1 MKKKADFSAE
11 MRLRM
16 KKKIMRMIGV
26 TLLMSLLVTGCG
38 SSGNSETGTET
49 KNETSANEEK
59 SNDTKAE
66 SVTLT
71 IEASQEIV
79 NNISYAFSPENIEA
93 FEKEYPEIKV
103 ELVLNPDAQNT
114 SILQTKLASGQ
125 PSDLICYNKVSAEN
139 ELEVAKNCVDLTNE
153 AFVENLADKEILT
166 APDGKI
172 YGFAFA
178 IKTGGMGVVY
188 NKNIFEEKGLSVPVT
203 YDEFLDICEKLH
215 AENITPFYGPFKDVW
230 TFQMW
235 TTSTW
240 GYYVAQFEPDL
251 WDRLNANEIGW
262 DEVPAFRESLEK
274 AYQLY
279 KDGYM
284 QSTVLSDDYNSIT
297 AAMGSGNYAMT
308 VGSNTTV
315 RDLLNA
321 HPDIKFD
328 MFPYPVYEG
337 EKDYL
342 TISQLDA
349 EFFIPKD
356 AKHIEEAKKFLNFM
370 AQPEQCDRAQNTA
383 SFVPNV
389 KGAKEPE
396 FDEFEGRLYEEYN
409 KTGKTVLEMN
419 AYMKVDLNDLWV
431 YFQDMFAGAK
441 TPEEVLSSW
450 DKTFEELMKAKG
462 IENF

>member
-1 MKKKADFSAE
+1 MKKTAMKATGIILA
-11 MRLRM
+11 
-16 KKKIMRMIGV
+16 V
-26 TLLMSLLVTGCG
+26 SLLAAGCG
-38 SSGNSETGTET
+38 SSGGSSEDAK
-49 KNETSANEEK
+49 KNDGGKKEN
-59 SNDTKAE
+59 
-66 SVTLT
+66 VTLT
-71 IEASQEIV
+71 VEASQEIV
-79 NNISYAFSPENIEA
+79 NNIPYAFSEENIKA
-93 FEKEYPEIKV
+93 FEEKYPEIKV

-139 ELEVAKNCVDLTNE
+139 ELEIAKNCVDLSGE
-153 AFVENLADKEILT
+153 PFVGNLADKEILT
-166 APDGKI
+166 APDGNI

-178 IKTGGMGVVY
+178 VKTGGMGVVY
-188 NKNIFEEKGLSVPVT
+188 NKDLFEEKGIEIPKT
-203 YDEFLDICEKLH
+203 YDEFTAVCAKLSSQG
-215 AENITPFYGPFKDVW
+215 ITPFYGPFKDVW

-240 GYYVAQFEPDL
+240 GYYAAKSEPDL

-262 DEVPAFRESLEK
+262 DEVPALQESLEK
-274 AYQLY
+274 AYNLY

-284 QSTVLSDDYNSIT
+284 QSTVLSDDYNSIP
-297 AAMGSGNYAMT
+297 AAMSSGEYAMT

-321 HPDIKFD
+321 YPDIQFD

-337 EKDYL
+337 EEEYL

-356 AKHIEEAKKFLNFM
+356 AKHIEEAKKFLDFM
-370 AQPEQCDRAQNTA
+370 AQPEQCDTAQKAA

-389 KGAKEPE
+389 KGTKEPE
-396 FDEFEGRLYEEYN
+396 FDDFEGRLYEEYN

-441 TPEEVLSSW
+441 TPEEVLSAW
-450 DKTFEELMKAKG
+450 DATFEELMKAKG

>member
-1 MKKKADFSAE
+1 MKRKLMKAVG
-11 MRLRM
+11 M
-16 KKKIMRMIGV
+16 
-26 TLLMSLLVTGCG
+26 LLAVSLLTAGCG
-38 SSGNSETGTET
+38 SSAGSSSDEGKESGGN
-49 KNETSANEEK
+49 K
-59 SNDTKAE
+59 KAE

-71 IEASQEIV
+71 VEASQEIV
-79 NNISYAFSPENIEA
+79 NNIPYAFSEENIAA
-93 FEKEYPEIKV
+93 FEEQYPEIKV

-114 SILQTKLASGQ
+114 SIIQTKLASGQ

-139 ELEVAKNCVDLTNE
+139 ELEVAKNCVDLSDE
-153 AFVENLADKEILT
+153 PFVENLADKEILT

-178 IKTGGMGVVY
+178 VKTGGMGVVY
-188 NKNIFEEKGLSVPVT
+188 NKDLFEEKGVEIPKT
-203 YDEFLDICEKLH
+203 YEEFLAVCENLK
-215 AENITPFYGPFKDVW
+215 AQGVTPFYGPFKDVW

-240 GYYVAQFEPDL
+240 GYYAAKSEPDL

-274 AYQLY
+274 AYDLY

-284 QSTVLSDDYNSIT
+284 QSTVLSDDYNSIP
-297 AAMGSGNYAMT
+297 AAMSSGDYAMT

-321 HPDIKFD
+321 YPDIQFD

-337 EKDYL
+337 EDEYL

-356 AKHIEEAKKFLNFM
+356 AKHIEEARKFLNFM
-370 AQPEQCDRAQNTA
+370 AQPEQCDTAQKAA

-450 DKTFEELMKAKG
+450 DTTFEELMKSKG

>member
-1 MKKKADFSAE
+1 MKRKLMKAAG
-11 MRLRM
+11 M
-16 KKKIMRMIGV
+16 
-26 TLLMSLLVTGCG
+26 LMAVSLLTAGCG
-38 SSGNSETGTET
+38 SSAGNSSDEGKESGGN
-49 KNETSANEEK
+49 K
-59 SNDTKAE
+59 KAE

-71 IEASQEIV
+71 VEASQEIV
-79 NNISYAFSPENIEA
+79 NNIPYAFSEENIAA
-93 FEKEYPEIKV
+93 FEEQYPEIKV

-114 SILQTKLASGQ
+114 SIIQTKLASGQ

-139 ELEVAKNCVDLTNE
+139 ELEVAKNCVDLSDE
-153 AFVENLADKEILT
+153 PFVENLADKEILT

-178 IKTGGMGVVY
+178 VKTGGMGVVY
-188 NKNIFEEKGLSVPVT
+188 NKDLFEEKGVEIPKT
-203 YDEFLDICEKLH
+203 YEEFLAVCENLK
-215 AENITPFYGPFKDVW
+215 AQGVTPFYGPFKDVW

-240 GYYVAQFEPDL
+240 GYYAAKSEPDL

-262 DEVPAFRESLEK
+262 DEVPALRESLEK
-274 AYQLY
+274 AYDLY

-284 QSTVLSDDYNSIT
+284 QSTVLSDDYNSIP
-297 AAMGSGNYAMT
+297 AAMSSGDYAMT

-321 HPDIKFD
+321 YPDIQFD

-337 EKDYL
+337 EDEYL

-356 AKHIEEAKKFLNFM
+356 AKHIEEARKFLNFM
-370 AQPEQCDRAQNTA
+370 AQPEQCDTAQKAA

-450 DKTFEELMKAKG
+450 DTTFEELMKSKG

>member
-1 MKKKADFSAE
+1 MKRKLMKAAG
-11 MRLRM
+11 ML
-16 KKKIMRMIGV
+16 V
-26 TLLMSLLVTGCG
+26 AVSLLTAGCG
-38 SSGNSETGTET
+38 SSVGKSSDEGKESGGN
-49 KNETSANEEK
+49 K
-59 SNDTKAE
+59 KAE

-71 IEASQEIV
+71 VEASQEIV
-79 NNISYAFSPENIEA
+79 NNIPYAFSEENIAA
-93 FEKEYPEIKV
+93 FEEQYPEIKV

-114 SILQTKLASGQ
+114 SIIQTKLASGQ

-139 ELEVAKNCVDLTNE
+139 ELEVAKNCVDLSDE
-153 AFVENLADKEILT
+153 PFVENLADKEILT

-178 IKTGGMGVVY
+178 VKTGGMGVVY
-188 NKNIFEEKGLSVPVT
+188 NKDLFEEKGVEIPKT
-203 YDEFLDICEKLH
+203 YEEFLAVCENLKKQG
-215 AENITPFYGPFKDVW
+215 ITPFYGPFKDVW

-240 GYYVAQFEPDL
+240 GYYAAKSEPDL

-274 AYQLY
+274 AYDLY

-284 QSTVLSDDYNSIT
+284 QSTVLSDDYNSIP
-297 AAMGSGNYAMT
+297 AAMSSGDYAMT

-321 HPDIKFD
+321 YPDIQFD

-337 EKDYL
+337 EDEYL

-356 AKHIEEAKKFLNFM
+356 AKHIEEARKFLNFM
-370 AQPEQCDRAQNTA
+370 AQPEQCDTAQKAA

-450 DKTFEELMKAKG
+450 DTTFEELMKSKG

>member
-1 MKKKADFSAE
+1 MKKKLMKATGLLLAFS
-11 MRLRM
+11 M
-16 KKKIMRMIGV
+16 V
-26 TLLMSLLVTGCG
+26 LVGCG
-38 SSGNSETGTET
+38 GKGNTDGDKDSGQKDSG
-49 KNETSANEEK
+49 KK
-59 SNDTKAE
+59 DII
-66 SVTLT
+66 LT
-71 IEASQEIV
+71 VEASQEIV
-79 NNISYAFSPENIEA
+79 NNIPYAFSEENIAA
-93 FEKEYPEIKV
+93 FENEYPEIKV

-139 ELEVAKNCVDLTNE
+139 ELEVQKNCVNLSDE
-153 AFVENLADKEILT
+153 PFVANLVDKNILT
-166 APDGKI
+166 APDGNI

-178 IKTGGMGVVY
+178 VKTGGMGVVY
-188 NKNIFEEKGLSVPVT
+188 NKAIFKDKGLEVPKT
-203 YDEFLDICEKLH
+203 YDDFLEVCKKLK
-215 AENITPFYGPFKDVW
+215 AEGITPFYGPFKDVW

-240 GYYVAQFEPDL
+240 GYYVAQNEPDL
-251 WDRLNANEIGW
+251 WDKLNTNKIGW
-262 DEVPAFRESLEK
+262 DEIPAFKESLEK
-274 AYQLY
+274 AYNLY

-284 QSTVLSDDYNSIT
+284 QETVLSDDYNSFKE
-297 AAMGSGNYAMT
+297 AMNSGKYAMT

-321 HPDIKFD
+321 YPGSQYD

-337 EKDYL
+337 EHEYM

-356 AKHIEEAKKFLNFM
+356 AKNVEAAKKFLNFM
-370 AQPEQCDRAQNTA
+370 AQPEQCNVAQKTA
-383 SFVPNV
+383 AFVPMV
-389 KGAKEPE
+389 KGAEAPE

-419 AYMKVDLNDLWV
+419 AYMKVDLNDLWI

-450 DKTFEELMKAKG
+450 DTTFEELMKAKG
-462 IENF
+462 VENF

>member
-1 MKKKADFSAE
+1 MKNK
-11 MRLRM
+11 RM
-16 KKKIMRMIGV
+16 AGVLLCASMLIGN
-26 TLLMSLLVTGCG
+26 LVPMQVMAK
-38 SSGNSETGTET
+38 E
-49 KNETSANEEK
+49 
-59 SNDTKAE
+59 DI
-66 SVTLT
+66 TLT

-79 NNISYAFSPENIEA
+79 NNISYAFSEENIEA
-93 FEKEYPEIKV
+93 FEAEYPGVKV

-114 SILQTKLASGQ
+114 SILQTKIASGQ

-139 ELEVAKNCVDLTNE
+139 ELEIMKNCVDLSDE
-153 AFVENLADKEILT
+153 PFVERLADKSILT

-178 IKTGGMGVVY
+178 VKTGGMGVVY
-188 NKNIFEEKGLSVPVT
+188 NKTLFDEKGISIPKN
-203 YDEFLDICEKLH
+203 YDEFLEVCEVLSK
-215 AENITPFYGPFKDVW
+215 EKITPFYGPFKDVW

-235 TTSTW
+235 TASTW
-240 GYYVAQFEPDL
+240 GYYVAQNEPDL
-251 WDRLNANEIGW
+251 WERINSNEIGW
-262 DEVPAFRESLEK
+262 DEVPAFEESLEK
-274 AYQLY
+274 AYNLY

-297 AAMGSGNYAMT
+297 AAMGSGEYAMT

-315 RDLLNA
+315 RDIQNA
-321 HPDIKFD
+321 NPDMVFD

-337 EKDYL
+337 ENEYI

-356 AKHIEEAKKFLNFM
+356 AKNIEAAKNFIDFM
-370 AQPEQCDRAQNTA
+370 ARPEQCDTAQKTA

-389 KGAKEPE
+389 IGAKEPE
-396 FDEFEGRLYEEYN
+396 FDEFEGKLYEEYN

-419 AYMKVDLNDLWV
+419 AYMKVDLNDLWI

-441 TPEEVLSSW
+441 TPKEVLEQW
-450 DKTFEELMKAKG
+450 DVTFEELMKSKG
-462 IENF
+462 FENF

>member
-1 MKKKADFSAE
+1 MKRKLMKAAG
-11 MRLRM
+11 ML
-16 KKKIMRMIGV
+16 V
-26 TLLMSLLVTGCG
+26 AVSLLTAGCG
-38 SSGNSETGTET
+38 SSVGKSSDEVKESGGN
-49 KNETSANEEK
+49 K
-59 SNDTKAE
+59 KAE

-71 IEASQEIV
+71 VEASQEIV
-79 NNISYAFSPENIEA
+79 NNIPYAFSEENIAA
-93 FEKEYPEIKV
+93 FEEQYPEIKV

-114 SILQTKLASGQ
+114 SIIQTKLASGQ

-139 ELEVAKNCVDLTNE
+139 ELEVAKNCVDLSDE
-153 AFVENLADKEILT
+153 PFVENLADKEILT

-178 IKTGGMGVVY
+178 VKTGGMGVVY
-188 NKNIFEEKGLSVPVT
+188 NKDLFEEKGVEIPKT
-203 YDEFLDICEKLH
+203 YEEFLAVCENLK
-215 AENITPFYGPFKDVW
+215 AQGVTPFYGPFKDVW

-240 GYYVAQFEPDL
+240 GYYAAKSEPDL

-274 AYQLY
+274 AYDLY

-284 QSTVLSDDYNSIT
+284 QSTVLSDDYNSIP
-297 AAMGSGNYAMT
+297 AAMSSGDYAMT

-321 HPDIKFD
+321 YPDIQFD

-337 EKDYL
+337 EDEYL

-356 AKHIEEAKKFLNFM
+356 AKHIEEARKFLNFM
-370 AQPEQCDRAQNTA
+370 AQPEQCDTAQKAA

-450 DKTFEELMKAKG
+450 DTTFEELMKSKG

>member
-1 MKKKADFSAE
+1 MILIFLNIIQGEMKRKLMKAAG
-11 MRLRM
+11 ML
-16 KKKIMRMIGV
+16 V
-26 TLLMSLLVTGCG
+26 AVSLLTAGCG
-38 SSGNSETGTET
+38 SSVGKSSDEGKESGGN
-49 KNETSANEEK
+49 K
-59 SNDTKAE
+59 KAE

-71 IEASQEIV
+71 VEASQEIV
-79 NNISYAFSPENIEA
+79 NNIPYAFSEENIAA
-93 FEKEYPEIKV
+93 FEEQYPEIKV

-114 SILQTKLASGQ
+114 SIIQTKLASGQ

-139 ELEVAKNCVDLTNE
+139 ELEVAKNCVDLSDE
-153 AFVENLADKEILT
+153 PFVENLADKEILT

-178 IKTGGMGVVY
+178 VKTGGMGVVY
-188 NKNIFEEKGLSVPVT
+188 NKDLFEEKGVEIPKT
-203 YDEFLDICEKLH
+203 YEEFLAVCENLK
-215 AENITPFYGPFKDVW
+215 AQGVTPFYGPFKDVW

-240 GYYVAQFEPDL
+240 GYYAAKSEPDL

-274 AYQLY
+274 AYDLY

-284 QSTVLSDDYNSIT
+284 QSTVLSDDYNSIP
-297 AAMGSGNYAMT
+297 AAMSSGDYAMT

-321 HPDIKFD
+321 YPDIQFD

-337 EKDYL
+337 EDEYL

-356 AKHIEEAKKFLNFM
+356 AKHIEEARKFLNFM
-370 AQPEQCDRAQNTA
+370 AQPEQCDTAQKAA

-450 DKTFEELMKAKG
+450 DTTFEELMKSKG

>member
-1 MKKKADFSAE
+1 MKRKLMKAAG
-11 MRLRM
+11 M
-16 KKKIMRMIGV
+16 
-26 TLLMSLLVTGCG
+26 LMAVSLLTAGCG
-38 SSGNSETGTET
+38 SSAGNSSDEGKESGGN
-49 KNETSANEEK
+49 K
-59 SNDTKAE
+59 KAE

-71 IEASQEIV
+71 VEASQEIV
-79 NNISYAFSPENIEA
+79 NNIPYAFSEENIAA
-93 FEKEYPEIKV
+93 FEEQYPEIKV

-114 SILQTKLASGQ
+114 SIIQTKLASGQ

-139 ELEVAKNCVDLTNE
+139 ELEVAKNCVDLSDE
-153 AFVENLADKEILT
+153 PFVENLADKEILT

-178 IKTGGMGVVY
+178 VKTGGMGVVY
-188 NKNIFEEKGLSVPVT
+188 NKDLFEEKGVEIPKT
-203 YDEFLDICEKLH
+203 YEEFLAVCENLK
-215 AENITPFYGPFKDVW
+215 AQGVTPFYGPFKDVW

-240 GYYVAQFEPDL
+240 GYYAAKSEPDL

-274 AYQLY
+274 AYDLY

-284 QSTVLSDDYNSIT
+284 QSTVLSDDYNSIP
-297 AAMGSGNYAMT
+297 AAMSSGDYAMT

-321 HPDIKFD
+321 YPDIQFD

-337 EKDYL
+337 EDEYL

-356 AKHIEEAKKFLNFM
+356 AKHIEEARKFLNFM
-370 AQPEQCDRAQNTA
+370 AQPEQCDTAQKAA

-389 KGAKEPE
+389 KGAKDPE

-450 DKTFEELMKAKG
+450 DTTFEELMKSKG

>member
-1 MKKKADFSAE
+1 MKRKLMKAAG
-11 MRLRM
+11 M
-16 KKKIMRMIGV
+16 
-26 TLLMSLLVTGCG
+26 LMAVSLLTAGCG
-38 SSGNSETGTET
+38 SSAGNSSDEGKESGGN
-49 KNETSANEEK
+49 K
-59 SNDTKAE
+59 KAE

-71 IEASQEIV
+71 VEASQEIV
-79 NNISYAFSPENIEA
+79 NNIPYAFSEENIAA
-93 FEKEYPEIKV
+93 FEEQYPEIKV

-114 SILQTKLASGQ
+114 SIIQTKLASGQ

-139 ELEVAKNCVDLTNE
+139 ELEVAKNCVDLSDE
-153 AFVENLADKEILT
+153 PFVENLADKEILT

-178 IKTGGMGVVY
+178 VKTGGMGVVY
-188 NKNIFEEKGLSVPVT
+188 NKDLFEEKGVEIPKT
-203 YDEFLDICEKLH
+203 YEEFLAVCENLK
-215 AENITPFYGPFKDVW
+215 AQGVTPFYGPFKDVW

-240 GYYVAQFEPDL
+240 GYYAAKSEPDL
-251 WDRLNANEIGW
+251 CDRLNANEIGW

-274 AYQLY
+274 AYDLY

-284 QSTVLSDDYNSIT
+284 QSTVLSDDYNSIP
-297 AAMGSGNYAMT
+297 AAMSSGDYAMT

-321 HPDIKFD
+321 YPDIQFD

-337 EKDYL
+337 EDEYL

-356 AKHIEEAKKFLNFM
+356 AKHIEEARKFLNFM
-370 AQPEQCDRAQNTA
+370 AQPEQCDTAQKAA

-450 DKTFEELMKAKG
+450 DTTFEELMKSKG

>member
-1 MKKKADFSAE
+1 MG
-11 MRLRM
+11 
-16 KKKIMRMIGV
+16 I
-26 TLLMSLLVTGCG
+26 LLAACLVTAGCG
-38 SSGNSETGTET
+38 QTET
-49 KNETSANEEK
+49 TGSKQGESGETEVSEGNGDK
-59 SNDTKAE
+59 KGTGKKE

-71 IEASQEIV
+71 VEASQEMV
-79 NNISYAFSPENIEA
+79 NNIPYAFSEENIAA
-93 FEKEYPEIKV
+93 FEEEHPGIKV

-139 ELEVAKNCVDLTNE
+139 ELEVEKNCVDLSGE
-153 AFVENLADKEILT
+153 SFVDNIADKEILT

-172 YGFAFA
+172 YGFAFEV
-178 IKTGGMGVVY
+178 KTGGMGVVY
-188 NKNIFEEKGLSVPVT
+188 NSDLFAEKGLDVPKT
-203 YDEFLDICEKLH
+203 YDEFLDVCAKLS
-215 AENITPFYGPFKDVW
+215 AEGITPFYGPFKDVW

-240 GYYVAQFEPDL
+240 GYYVAKYEPDL

-274 AYQLY
+274 AYNLY

-284 QSTVLSDDYNSIT
+284 QSTVLSDDYNSII
-297 AAMGSGNYAMT
+297 AAMGSKEYAMT

-328 MFPYPVYEG
+328 MFPYPVFEG
-337 EKDYL
+337 EEQYL

-356 AKHIEEAKKFLNFM
+356 AKNIEEAKAFLNFM
-370 AQPEQCDRAQNTA
+370 ATPEQCDKAQDAA

-389 KGAKEPE
+389 KGAKEPQ

-409 KTGKTVLEMN
+409 KMGKTVLEMN

-450 DKTFEELMKAKG
+450 DVAFEELMKAKG

>member
-1 MKKKADFSAE
+1 MKKK
-11 MRLRM
+11 LM
-16 KKKIMRMIGV
+16 KVAGI
-26 TLLMSLLVTGCG
+26 LLAVSLITAGCG
-38 SSGNSETGTET
+38 SSAGSSSDEGKESGGN
-49 KNETSANEEK
+49 K
-59 SNDTKAE
+59 KAE

-71 IEASQEIV
+71 VEASQEIV
-79 NNISYAFSPENIEA
+79 NNIPYAFSEENIAA
-93 FEKEYPEIKV
+93 FEEQYPEIKV
-103 ELVLNPDAQNT
+103 ELVLNADAQNT
-114 SILQTKLASGQ
+114 TIIQTKLASGQ
-125 PSDLICYNKVSAEN
+125 PSDLVCYNKVSAEN
-139 ELEVAKNCVDLTNE
+139 ELEVAKNCVDLSDE
-153 AFVENLADKEILT
+153 PFVENLADKEILT

-178 IKTGGMGVVY
+178 VKTGGMGVVY
-188 NKNIFEEKGLSVPVT
+188 NRDLFEEKGLEIPKT
-203 YDEFLDICEKLH
+203 YEEFLAVCENLKKQG
-215 AENITPFYGPFKDVW
+215 ITPFYGPFKDVW

-240 GYYVAQFEPDL
+240 GYYAAKSEPDL

-274 AYQLY
+274 AYDLY

-284 QSTVLSDDYNSIT
+284 QSTVLSDDYNSIP
-297 AAMGSGNYAMT
+297 AAMSSGDYAMT

-321 HPDIKFD
+321 YPDIQFD

-337 EKDYL
+337 EDEYL

-370 AQPEQCDRAQNTA
+370 AQPQQCDTAQKAA

-450 DKTFEELMKAKG
+450 DATFEELMKSKG

>member
-1 MKKKADFSAE
+1 VHVDRYNRIIDKEEGEMKRKLMKAAG
-11 MRLRM
+11 ML
-16 KKKIMRMIGV
+16 V
-26 TLLMSLLVTGCG
+26 AVSLLTAGCG
-38 SSGNSETGTET
+38 SSVGKSSDEGKESGGN
-49 KNETSANEEK
+49 K
-59 SNDTKAE
+59 KAE

-71 IEASQEIV
+71 VEASQEIV
-79 NNISYAFSPENIEA
+79 NNIPYAFSEENIAA
-93 FEKEYPEIKV
+93 FEEQYPEIKV

-114 SILQTKLASGQ
+114 SIIQTKLASGQ

-139 ELEVAKNCVDLTNE
+139 ELEVAKNCVDLSDE
-153 AFVENLADKEILT
+153 PFVENLADKEILT

-178 IKTGGMGVVY
+178 VKTGGMGVVY
-188 NKNIFEEKGLSVPVT
+188 NKDLFEEKGVEIPKT
-203 YDEFLDICEKLH
+203 YEEFLAVCENLK
-215 AENITPFYGPFKDVW
+215 AQGVTPFYGPFKDVW

-240 GYYVAQFEPDL
+240 GYYAAKSEPDL

-274 AYQLY
+274 AYDLY

-284 QSTVLSDDYNSIT
+284 QSTVLSDDYNSIP
-297 AAMGSGNYAMT
+297 AAMSSGDYAMT

-321 HPDIKFD
+321 YPDIQFD

-337 EKDYL
+337 EDEYL

-356 AKHIEEAKKFLNFM
+356 AKHIEEARKFLNFM
-370 AQPEQCDRAQNTA
+370 AQPEQCDTAQKAA

-450 DKTFEELMKAKG
+450 DTTFEELMKSKG

>member
-1 MKKKADFSAE
+1 MKRKLMKAAG
-11 MRLRM
+11 ML
-16 KKKIMRMIGV
+16 V
-26 TLLMSLLVTGCG
+26 AVSLLTAGCG
-38 SSGNSETGTET
+38 SSVGKSSDEGKESGGN
-49 KNETSANEEK
+49 K
-59 SNDTKAE
+59 KAE

-71 IEASQEIV
+71 VEASQEIV
-79 NNISYAFSPENIEA
+79 NNIPYAFSEENIAA
-93 FEKEYPEIKV
+93 FEEQYPEIKV

-114 SILQTKLASGQ
+114 SIIQTKLASGQ

-139 ELEVAKNCVDLTNE
+139 ELEVAKNCVDLSDE
-153 AFVENLADKEILT
+153 PFVENLADKEILT

-178 IKTGGMGVVY
+178 VKTGGMGVVY
-188 NKNIFEEKGLSVPVT
+188 NKDLFEEKGVEIPKT
-203 YDEFLDICEKLH
+203 YEEFLAVCENLK
-215 AENITPFYGPFKDVW
+215 AQGVTPFYGPFKDVW

-240 GYYVAQFEPDL
+240 GYYAAKSEPDL

-274 AYQLY
+274 AYDLY

-284 QSTVLSDDYNSIT
+284 QSTVLSDDYNSIP
-297 AAMGSGNYAMT
+297 AAMSSGDYAMT

-321 HPDIKFD
+321 YPDIQFD

-337 EKDYL
+337 EDEYL

-356 AKHIEEAKKFLNFM
+356 AKHIEEARKFLNFM
-370 AQPEQCDRAQNTA
+370 AQPEQCDTAQKAA

-450 DKTFEELMKAKG
+450 DTTFEELMKSKG